1 MQIQQQIMLELSDI
15 PEDKLAG
22 LYDLI
27 HYFKLGLSKEKKQ
40 ERNPV
45 ILQGSLSESFFE
57 ALPEDELN
65 ACGNCQCSCRLDG

>member
-27 HYFKLGLSKEKKQ
+27 HYFKLGLSKEEKQ
-40 ERNPV
+40 ERNPG

-57 ALPEDELN
+57 TLPEDELN
-65 ACGNCQCSCRLDG
+65 AWE

>member
-15 PEDKLAG
+15 PEDKLIG

-40 ERNPV
+40 ERNPG

-57 ALPEDELN
+57 ALPEEELN
-65 ACGNCQCSCRLDG
+65 AWE

>member
-27 HYFKLGLSKEKKQ
+27 HYFKLGLSKEKNKKQ
-40 ERNPV
+40 IRV
-45 ILQGSLSESFFE
+45 FYMVH
-57 ALPEDELN
+57 
-65 ACGNCQCSCRLDG
+65 